1 MAANHAEPA
10 HGETV
15 AHIVAKLRED
25 ILARRAEPGERL
37 VESELTSRF
46 AVSRGSVREA
56 LRRLAAEG
64 FIEHMPNRG
73 AIVRRL
79 SLQEIGELF
88 QIRVELEALAARLAA
103 EAAADPQKRAAFEEA
118 IAPIFD
124 EGPREP
130 CAYLAENAAFHA
142 AVMTLGGN
150 RQLRD
155 LSLRLHL
162 PLIMAQ
168 AAGALTPQALAASV
182 REHRAIAAAILAAD
196 PLAADA
202 AVRAHLARAVAIA
215 FASSR
220 GPEGQPVTTSASCA
234 TRPGSAPR
242 IA

>member
-15 AHIVAKLRED
+15 AHIVAMLRED
-25 ILARRAEPGERL
+25 ILARRVGPGERL

-88 QIRVELEALAARLAA
+88 QIRAELEALAARLAA
-103 EAAADPQKRAAFEEA
+103 EAAADPQKRAGFEAA

-124 EGPREP
+124 ERPREP

-168 AAGALTPQALAASV
+168 AADALTPLALAASV

-202 AVRAHLARAVAIA
+202 AVRAHLDRAAAI
-215 FASSR
+215 ASSR
-220 GPEGQPVTTSASCA
+220 GREGRPVAPSPSCA
-234 TRPGSAPR
+234 ARPG
-242 IA
+242 

>member
-25 ILARRAEPGERL
+25 ILARRAAPGERL

-46 AVSRGSVREA
+46 MVSRGSVREA

-103 EAAADPQKRAAFEEA
+103 EAAADPQKRARFEEA

-124 EGPREP
+124 ERPREP
-130 CAYLAENAAFHA
+130 CAYLVENAEFHA

-168 AAGALTPQALAASV
+168 AADALPPQALAASV

-196 PLAADA
+196 PNAADA
-202 AVRAHLARAVAIA
+202 AIRAHLARAVDIAIA
-215 FASSR
+215 
-220 GPEGQPVTTSASCA
+220 SAQGA
-234 TRPGSAPR
+234 DG
-242 IA
+242 

>member
-1 MAANHAEPA
+1 MAANHAGAEPA

-15 AHIVAKLRED
+15 AHIVARLRED
-25 ILARRAEPGERL
+25 ILGRRVGPGERL

-46 AVSRGSVREA
+46 AVSRGSIREA

-79 SLQEIGELF
+79 TLQEIGELF
-88 QIRVELEALAARLAA
+88 QIRTELEALAARLAA
-103 EAAADPQKRAAFEEA
+103 GAATDAPARARFEAA
-118 IAPIFD
+118 IVLIFD
-124 EGPREP
+124 ERGREP
-130 CAYLAENAAFHA
+130 CAYLIENAEFHS

-150 RQLRD
+150 RQLHD

-168 AAGALTPQALAASV
+168 AAEALTPQALAASV

-196 PLAADA
+196 PVAADA
-202 AVRAHLARAVAIA
+202 AMRAHLGRAADIA
-215 FASSR
+215 FASAPSR
-220 GPEGQPVTTSASCA
+220 ESRLVVTGAS
-234 TRPGSAPR
+234 RS
-242 IA
+242 

>member
-15 AHIVAKLRED
+15 AHIVARLRED
-25 ILARRAEPGERL
+25 ILARRSAPGERL
-37 VESELTSRF
+37 VESELTGRF
-46 AVSRGSVREA
+46 GVSRGSVREA

-79 SLQEIGELF
+79 SAQEIADLF
-88 QIRVELEALAARLAA
+88 EIRVELEALAARLAA
-103 EAAADPQKRAAFEEA
+103 KAAADPRRRAGFQEA
-118 IAPIFD
+118 IAPIF
-124 EGPREP
+124 EERPREP

-168 AAGALTPQALAASV
+168 VSDALTPQALAASV
-182 REHRAIAAAILAAD
+182 GEHRAIAAAILAAD
-196 PLAADA
+196 PRAADA

-215 FASSR
+215 LASSR
-220 GPEGQPVTTSASCA
+220 GPQDRPVATSASCA
-234 TRPGSAPR
+234 TRPGSATR
-242 IA
+242 TG

>member
-1 MAANHAEPA
+1 MAVHHASAEPA

-15 AHIVAKLRED
+15 AHIVARLRDD
-25 ILARRAEPGERL
+25 ILGRRVGPGERL

-46 AVSRGSVREA
+46 AVSRGSIREA

-79 SLQEIGELF
+79 TLQEIGELF
-88 QIRVELEALAARLAA
+88 QIRTELEALAARLAA
-103 EAAADPQKRAAFEEA
+103 GAATEPPARARFEAA

-124 EGPREP
+124 ERAREP
-130 CAYLAENAAFHA
+130 CAYLVENAEFHG

-155 LSLRLHL
+155 LALRLHL

-168 AAGALTPQALAASV
+168 AAEALTPQALAASV

-196 PLAADA
+196 PVAADA
-202 AVRAHLARAVAIA
+202 AMRAHLGRAADLACARAPSGENRPAVTC
-215 FASSR
+215 AS
-220 GPEGQPVTTSASCA
+220 
-234 TRPGSAPR
+234 RP
-242 IA
+242 